1 MIVYRYVR
9 HEILKFA
16 AIVLVTVVGIYVAVD
31 FFERIDN
38 FLEAGLPPT
47 RTFVYLIYKIPFI
60 ITQILPLAL
69 LLAMLIS
76 FGIMSRNNEILALRS
91 GGISI
96 YALMKPVIVIGIF
109 FTVFHFFF
117 AEIIVPFS
125 SGKSNRI
132 WLEEVKK
139 RSAAVSR
146 EKNVWLKDNRLI
158 THIRYY
164 NKREKTVQGI
174 TLFYFDDAFR
184 LARRVD
190 AKKGVYDENRGW
202 TLYDLMEQVLD
213 SKTGEYAVH
222 FFREKNEALSI
233 TPENLE
239 IVVKKS
245 EEMNF
250 AELYRYVKKVETEGY
265 DATLYKVDLQ
275 AKVAFPFICLILS
288 VLGLGMAARGKIRE
302 GMAVSISYGLSAA
315 FFYWIFHGFCISLG
329 YGGMLPPWIAAW
341 AANFVFSCFGII
353 SLMNAEN

>member
-1 MIVYRYVR
+1 MIVYRYLS
-9 HEILKFA
+9 HEILKYA
-16 AIVLVTVVGIYVAVD
+16 GIVLVTVVGIYVAVD

-38 FLEAGLPPT
+38 FLNAGLPAT
-47 RTFVYLIYKIPFI
+47 RTFVYLAYKIPFI

-91 GGISI
+91 GGVSI
-96 YALMKPVIVIGIF
+96 YALMKPVLAIGVF

-117 AEIIVPFS
+117 AEIIVPLS

-139 RSAAVSR
+139 KSAAVSR

-164 NKREKTVQGI
+164 DKREKTVQGI
-174 TLFYFDDAFR
+174 TLFYFDDTFR
-184 LARRVD
+184 LVRRVD
-190 AKKGVYDENRGW
+190 ARKGVYDEKNGW
-202 TLYDLMEQVLD
+202 LLYDLMEQVLD
-213 SKTGEYAVH
+213 SKSGEYAVH
-222 FFREKNEALSI
+222 FFGEKNEALSI

-250 AELYRYVKKVETEGY
+250 LELYRYVKKVESEGY

-275 AKVAFPFICLILS
+275 AKAAFPFICLILS
-288 VLGLGMAARGKIRE
+288 ILGLGMSARGKVRE
-302 GMAVSISYGLSAA
+302 GLAVSISFGLGAA
-315 FFYWIFHGFCISLG
+315 FLYWVFYGFCISLG
-329 YGGMLPPWIAAW
+329 YGGMLPPWMAAW
-341 AANFVFSCFGII
+341 TANFVFSCFGII
-353 SLMNAEN
+353 ILMNAEN